1 MLLENDL
8 RVDAPLDK
16 VWDFLQDVPALALC
30 MPGAELTG
38 RTGNDEYAGGVK
50 VSMGPVSLR
59 FAGTVKIAEANASA
73 HRMVLHAAGSEVRGR
88 GTAEMTVTAHL
99 SAAGHHATAL
109 RAVQD
114 LRISGAAAQYGRGM
128 ISDVTS
134 VLLKDFTANIGAAI
148 EARGRG
154 GTATLA
160 RTAAPAS
167 GMRIALAATLM
178 ALRRVVRRFFGPS
191 TRPI

>member
-8 RVDAPLDK
+8 RIDAPLDE
-16 VWDFLQDVPALALC
+16 VWEFLQDVPALAPC

-38 RTGNDEYAGGVK
+38 DLGDNEYAGGVK

-59 FAGTVKIAEANASA
+59 FTGTVRIAETDASA
-73 HRMVLHAAGSEVRGR
+73 HRMVLQAAGSEVRGR

-99 SAAGHHATAL
+99 SAAGQHATGL

-134 VLLKDFTANIGAAI
+134 VLLKEFTANIGAAI

-154 GTATLA
+154 GTVTLT

-167 GMRIALAATLM
+167 GARIALAATLL

-191 TRPI
+191 TRPS